1 MTVSNGIVDSVNFI
15 PCLELLAWVG
25 QVELDES
32 LRDAFEGGLLATD
45 WEAGR
50 RFELALGSFEIRV
63 AKDEEGYISVQVT
76 SAQVD
81 TQAVE
86 VALYGIELK
95 ARGQAAG
102 SQRKLVRFETRV
114 CCCISQTH
122 R

>member
-63 AKDEEGYISVQVT
+63 AKDEEGYIAVQVT

-86 VALYGIELK
+86 VALHV
-95 ARGQAAG
+95 AAG
-102 SQRKLVRFETRV
+102 YRMMLK
-114 CCCISQTH
+114 
-122 R
+122 